1 MALAPAADAG
11 KAASAAILLGSDP
24 KHQIVEEKEQFCRR
38 KEEISY
44 LLHEVKVERLKVEK
58 IKVER
63 LEAENAEVV
72 IVKHA
77 AYQIRCVCTSA
88 RFCIELKTMTPRRL
102 CGESTNHEFACA
114 CSNPSLLEARVELV
128 CMTQ

>member
-1 MALAPAADAG
+1 VALAPAADAG
-11 KAASAAILLGSDP
+11 KAASAAVLLGSDP

-44 LLHEVKVERLKVEK
+44 LLHEVKVERLKVE
-58 IKVER
+58 R
-63 LEAENAEVV
+63 LEAENVEVV

-77 AYQIRCVCTSA
+77 VYQIRCVCTSA
-88 RFCIELKTMTPRRL
+88 RFCVELKTMTPRRL

>member
-1 MALAPAADAG
+1 VALAPAADAG
-11 KAASAAILLGSDP
+11 KAASAAVLLGSDP

-44 LLHEVKVERLKVEK
+44 LLHEVKVERLKVERLE
-58 IKVER
+58 VER
-63 LEAENAEVV
+63 LEAENVEVV

-77 AYQIRCVCTSA
+77 VYQIRCVCTSA
-88 RFCIELKTMTPRRL
+88 RFCVELKTMTPRRL